1 MCEALYPLHAA
12 SDIDSCM
19 TNRAWMPQYDE
30 PHVRGH
36 HVDFGSESEVVSDED
51 DSEDHDDSY
60 AEDDDDS
67 DQDSWGYLEASIFVH
82 WWYTCLCMYTPL
94 YIDAYGG
101 EYEHVSKC

>member
-1 MCEALYPLHAA
+1 
-12 SDIDSCM
+12 M

-67 DQDSWGYLEASIFVH
+67 DQDS
-82 WWYTCLCMYTPL
+82 
-94 YIDAYGG
+94 
-101 EYEHVSKC
+101 